1 VLSEFIK
8 WNCWEASLFEL
19 ISILEMSSNNLSL
32 VFSTLKL
39 NLKLLSELVEN
50 SDFFIN
56 FECLF
61 GDTGLILIFKPK
73 IKI

>member
-39 NLKLLSELVEN
+39 NLKLLSELLEN

-61 GDTGLILIFKPK
+61 GDTGLILIFKAK